1 MPERI
6 EMPSFEMLYD
16 KDEDALEITFATF
29 DESFARTI
37 ALNDNIVIYTDL
49 AFTAAW
55 GVSFYSFTR
64 LLQVSE
70 THLDGLRPLPEA
82 DARRV
87 LALVH
92 SFPLSLFLEPI
103 DPGDLRARVKAPNLI
118 DML

>member
-1 MPERI
+1 
-6 EMPSFEMLYD
+6 MPSFEMLYD
-16 KDEDALEITFATF
+16 EEEDALEITFATF

-49 AFTAAW
+49 SLTSAW
-55 GVSFYSFTR
+55 GVSFYSYTR

-82 DARRV
+82 DARRL

-92 SFPLSLFLEPI
+92 SFPLSLFLEPV
-103 DPGDLRARVKAPNLI
+103 DPGDLRARVKAPGL
-118 DML
+118 LELL

>member
-1 MPERI
+1 
-6 EMPSFEMLYD
+6 MPSFEMLYD
-16 KDEDALEITFATF
+16 TDEDALEITFATF

-49 AFTAAW
+49 SLTSAW
-55 GVSFYSFTR
+55 GVSFYSYTR

-82 DARRV
+82 DARRL

-103 DPGDLRARVKAPNLI
+103 DPGDLIARVKSPNLL
-118 DML
+118 DLL